1 MRKNILWILIFVS
14 VFFLNGEKTFA
25 SSANV
30 ELKSDGAVIVGDK
43 FDVTMEVDSEET
55 LSGIETYISYDA
67 DMVEFLS
74 ADDGIA
80 GGKGL
85 LRVNIKGFEDLEGK
99 LKYKMKFLARKVGS
113 FTMSFSDEVHLYAAD
128 TDDEISVA
136 AGDLEMR
143 IKSKRNASSDS
154 SLANIKIAG
163 GKLVPSFSKSILD
176 YTVNVGSDVENI
188 TIGIEPSDGNSS
200 YSYRSSDG
208 DKLHEGEN
216 KRSIIVTAEDGS
228 TTTYTITIIK
238 AAMSKKENN
247 EVTGAGVKEEG
258 EVSSKTAG
266 ESAISE
272 EPEYVPDPPKEESQ
286 TENNIKDSKQTVLY
300 VIIGA
305 VIVLGIMLVLGIVLY
320 TKNNRNDEDE
330 D

>member
-1 MRKNILWILIFVS
+1 MRKNILWILVFIFVFFS
-14 VFFLNGEKTFA
+14 VREDVFA
-25 SSANV
+25 SSASV
-30 ELKSDGAVIVGDK
+30 ELKSDGVAVVGDK
-43 FDVTMEVDSEET
+43 FDITMEIDSEES
-55 LSGIETYISYDA
+55 LSGIETYISYDKDIA
-67 DMVEFLS
+67 EFLS

-80 GGKGL
+80 GGKGV
-85 LRVNIKGFEDLEGK
+85 LRVNIRDFEDLEGK
-99 LKYKMKFLARKVGS
+99 LKYKMKFLARKVGN

-143 IKSKRNASSDS
+143 IKSKRDASSDS

-188 TIGIEPSDGNSS
+188 TIGIETSDGNSS

-238 AAMSKKENN
+238 AAMSEVENN
-247 EVTGAGVKEEG
+247 EVTGASVKEGG
-258 EVSSKTAG
+258 EVSSKIAS

-272 EPEYVPDPPKEESQ
+272 TPEYVPDPPEEAVKPE
-286 TENNIKDSKQTVLY
+286 TNIKDSKQTVIY

-305 VIVLGIMLVLGIVLY
+305 VIVLGIMLVLGAVLY
-320 TKNNRNDEDE
+320 IKNKDNDITEE
-330 D
+330 

>member
-1 MRKNILWILIFVS
+1 MRKNILWILIFIF
-14 VFFLNGEKTFA
+14 VFFSVRENVFA
-25 SSANV
+25 SSASV
-30 ELKSDGAVIVGDK
+30 ELKSDGVAVVGDK
-43 FDVTMEVDSEET
+43 FDITMEIDSEES
-55 LSGIETYISYDA
+55 LSGIETYISYDKDIA
-67 DMVEFLS
+67 EFLS

-80 GGKGL
+80 GGKGV
-85 LRVNIKGFEDLEGK
+85 LRVNIRDFEDLEGK
-99 LKYKMKFLARKVGS
+99 LKYKMKFLARKVGN

-143 IKSKRNASSDS
+143 IKSKRDASSDS

-188 TIGIEPSDGNSS
+188 TIGIETSDGNSS

-238 AAMSKKENN
+238 AAMSEVENN
-247 EVTGAGVKEEG
+247 EVTGASVKEGG
-258 EVSSKTAG
+258 EVSSKIAS

-272 EPEYVPDPPKEESQ
+272 TPEYVPDPPEEAVKPE
-286 TENNIKDSKQTVLY
+286 TNIKDSKQTVIY

-305 VIVLGIMLVLGIVLY
+305 VIVLGIMLVLGAVLY
-320 TKNNRNDEDE
+320 IKNKDNDITEE
-330 D
+330 

>member
-1 MRKNILWILIFVS
+1 
-14 VFFLNGEKTFA
+14 
-25 SSANV
+25 
-30 ELKSDGAVIVGDK
+30 
-43 FDVTMEVDSEET
+43 
-55 LSGIETYISYDA
+55 
-67 DMVEFLS
+67 
-74 ADDGIA
+74 
-80 GGKGL
+80 
-85 LRVNIKGFEDLEGK
+85 
-99 LKYKMKFLARKVGS
+99 
-113 FTMSFSDEVHLYAAD
+113 MSFSDEVHLYAAD

-143 IKSKRNASSDS
+143 IKSKRDASSDS

-188 TIGIEPSDGNSS
+188 AIGIETSDGNSS

-238 AAMSKKENN
+238 AAMSEVENN
-247 EVTGAGVKEEG
+247 EVTGASVKEGG
-258 EVSSKTAG
+258 EVSSKIAS

-272 EPEYVPDPPKEESQ
+272 TPEYVPDPPEEAVKPE
-286 TENNIKDSKQTVLY
+286 TNIKDSKQTVIY

-305 VIVLGIMLVLGIVLY
+305 VIVLGIMLVLGAVLY
-320 TKNNRNDEDE
+320 IKNKDNDITEE
-330 D
+330 

>member
-1 MRKNILWILIFVS
+1 MRKNILWILIFIF
-14 VFFLNGEKTFA
+14 VFFSVRENVFA
-25 SSANV
+25 SSASV
-30 ELKSDGAVIVGDK
+30 ELKSDGVAVVGDK
-43 FDVTMEVDSEET
+43 FDITMEIDSEES
-55 LSGIETYISYDA
+55 LSGIETYISYDKDIA
-67 DMVEFLS
+67 EFLS

-80 GGKGL
+80 GGKGV
-85 LRVNIKGFEDLEGK
+85 LRVNIRDFEDLEGK
-99 LKYKMKFLARKVGS
+99 LKYKMKFLARKVGN

-143 IKSKRNASSDS
+143 IKSKRDASSDS

-188 TIGIEPSDGNSS
+188 AIGIETSDGNSS

-238 AAMSKKENN
+238 AAMSEVENN
-247 EVTGAGVKEEG
+247 EVTGASVKEGG
-258 EVSSKTAG
+258 EVSSKIAS

-272 EPEYVPDPPKEESQ
+272 TPEYVPDPPEEAVKPE
-286 TENNIKDSKQTVLY
+286 TNIKDSKQTVIY

-305 VIVLGIMLVLGIVLY
+305 VIVLGIMLVLGAVLY
-320 TKNNRNDEDE
+320 IKNKDNDITEE
-330 D
+330 